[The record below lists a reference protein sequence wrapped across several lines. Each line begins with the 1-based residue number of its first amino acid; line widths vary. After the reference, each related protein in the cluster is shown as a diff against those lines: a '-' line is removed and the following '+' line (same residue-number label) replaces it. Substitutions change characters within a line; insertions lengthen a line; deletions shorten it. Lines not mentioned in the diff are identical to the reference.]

1 MVERWK
7 KKTMLDQETFREAWR
22 KFATGVAVIT
32 TIESGGSVH
41 GMAANG
47 IASISLDPLLVLIS
61 VGHAR
66 ESNAMIKS
74 SGRFAINILSDQQ
87 EVAAKY
93 YGAPSNKRTGDPGV
107 TFDFTDKG
115 SGKLLGCLAYMDCH
129 VVGHH
134 EAGDHTLF
142 IAGVDELEVNSGKPL
157 LFFEGGFHRVDTG
170 PTE

>member
-7 KKTMLDQETFREAWR
+7 NETMLDQETFREAWR

-61 VGHAR
+61 VGHVR
-66 ESNAMIKS
+66 ESNALIKS

-87 EVAAKY
+87 EVVANTMVPLRTSGRGTQASHSISPTKDREVARLSGI
-93 YGAPSNKRTGDPGV
+93 YGLPRSRAPRSRR
-107 TFDFTDKG
+107 
-115 SGKLLGCLAYMDCH
+115 SY
-129 VVGHH
+129 VVYRR
-134 EAGDHTLF
+134 
-142 IAGVDELEVNSGKPL
+142 
-157 LFFEGGFHRVDTG
+157 GG
-170 PTE
+170 